1 MAKKIPK
8 RVEQILAEA
17 KSQLS
22 ALYPDHLKDII
33 LFGSYA
39 RGDFVKGSDIDLLL
53 LFDHISASHT
63 EREQYFP
70 VVCDL
75 SLKYDTVLS
84 VIPMD
89 IETFETRKSPLILN
103 IRKEG
108 RRI

>member
-1 MAKKIPK
+1 VAKKIPK
-8 RVEQILAEA
+8 KVEHILAEA
-17 KSQLS
+17 KSQLC
-22 ALYPDHLKDII
+22 ALYPDRLKEII

-39 RGDFVKGSDIDLLL
+39 RGDFQKGSDIDLLL
-53 LFDHISASHT
+53 LLDGISPT
-63 EREQYFP
+63 LPERDQYFS

-75 SLKYDTVLS
+75 SLKYDTVVS

-108 RRI
+108 RQI